1 MAKVISMTSKQSVS
15 IQFQTRLPLG
25 FTRSPHLPQSA
36 GRSLSLLRW
45 GLWGRTRY
53 PYVPDSLLLLCFAD
67 PIVNGSSDTWNKR
80 LVGQTSAGI
89 YWRWE
94 HSRHGAPG
102 KEEQLTQ
109 GRLGESEML
118 KGKSTRCSGRLTVML
133 HQTNAP
139 DRVKNQS
146 YVKPSLWPSPS
157 LEGTHLPGW
166 HLTTAVSALVLPEPP
181 TAKPPDLFKRTSR
194 PVGTSALSWRGQK
207 RELSGGEHCPF
218 GLTAGL
224 CCNRPLIQVG
234 RGGRTAGL
242 PSLSRCDDILSKMYA
257 GVTTLAI
264 LLSVE
269 NIQ

>member
-1 MAKVISMTSKQSVS
+1 
-15 IQFQTRLPLG
+15 
-25 FTRSPHLPQSA
+25 
-36 GRSLSLLRW
+36 
-45 GLWGRTRY
+45 
-53 PYVPDSLLLLCFAD
+53 
-67 PIVNGSSDTWNKR
+67 
-80 LVGQTSAGI
+80 
-89 YWRWE
+89 
-94 HSRHGAPG
+94 
-102 KEEQLTQ
+102 
-109 GRLGESEML
+109 
-118 KGKSTRCSGRLTVML
+118 ML

-157 LEGTHLPGW
+157 LEGTHLPGR

-242 PSLSRCDDILSKMYA
+242 PSLSRCNDILSKMYA
-257 GVTTLAI
+257 GITTLAI